1 MFDEFYLKNSE
12 NSGELGKIFDTLI
25 TKKEDLKKFCLN
37 KIKENK
43 KDISDFFSNL
53 ISELQKKYFKDGKFI
68 ENFDIYTNNVFLIEQ
83 VMMDFF
89 KNKEKSIPANYFEL
103 INSIFVGLHRP
114 EDPDKKIDSKKKIE
128 FIKKIILLFDKYIA
142 YPFFLKFFNELFE
155 ILIYYS
161 AIEQDVK
168 VNDQGKLLGELFI
181 DYITVN
187 NDYFD
192 TIVKLIS
199 EKIKLDQPV
208 LAKFLEDWVGKI
220 ITLSSDKNCL
230 GNILIDFM
238 PWIMKKKNSDIYNTM
253 KKKFLSYI
261 EILKDINP
269 IDIKE
274 NIEQIR
280 KCIFT
285 LINLIINQKE
295 SNQQDESF
303 LNELIIKM
311 VNMDI
316 NEEIIEEI
324 FPFDTINLFIL
335 LILRSKDY
343 NKNIITLNKNLKE
356 LIEKIVVFKNI
367 KTKEFK
373 ETIEEGIN
381 NPILEQKENALDWYL
396 FIYEK
401 NNKNI
406 IESKEP
412 YKEIINI
419 IINYI
424 DKNLEDKK
432 SEILFLLMLDK
443 LYKDNIL
450 ILFDLLTDTLKNEKH
465 NYLFDYNISGFLCNF
480 LIVSDR
486 AKQLREELST
496 PKKKKND
503 NNIEIELFEK
513 IYKIFSVN
521 PMCLLIFCIYMKEY
535 ELGWELILNFK
546 NIKLEDDYYK
556 YLARFSQAIDN
567 KKWNDIRF
575 EILKPNENIYFIK
588 CLYGVLMLLPQ
599 GKAFRILSDR
609 LYSIKELLKSKNH
622 IDNNK
627 NEDDIN
633 YKKQINKFIEL
644 FFDVQKEYKK

>member
-37 KIKENK
+37 KIKEDK

-161 AIEQDVK
+161 AIEQDVE

-238 PWIMKKKNSDIYNTM
+238 PWIMKKKIRIY
-253 KKKFLSYI
+253 
-261 EILKDINP
+261 
-269 IDIKE
+269 
-274 NIEQIR
+274 
-280 KCIFT
+280 
-285 LINLIINQKE
+285 IIQ
-295 SNQQDESF
+295 
-303 LNELIIKM
+303 
-311 VNMDI
+311 
-316 NEEIIEEI
+316 
-324 FPFDTINLFIL
+324 
-335 LILRSKDY
+335 
-343 NKNIITLNKNLKE
+343 
-356 LIEKIVVFKNI
+356 
-367 KTKEFK
+367 
-373 ETIEEGIN
+373 
-381 NPILEQKENALDWYL
+381 
-396 FIYEK
+396 
-401 NNKNI
+401 
-406 IESKEP
+406 
-412 YKEIINI
+412 
-419 IINYI
+419 
-424 DKNLEDKK
+424 
-432 SEILFLLMLDK
+432 
-443 LYKDNIL
+443 
-450 ILFDLLTDTLKNEKH
+450 
-465 NYLFDYNISGFLCNF
+465 
-480 LIVSDR
+480 
-486 AKQLREELST
+486 
-496 PKKKKND
+496 
-503 NNIEIELFEK
+503 
-513 IYKIFSVN
+513 
-521 PMCLLIFCIYMKEY
+521 
-535 ELGWELILNFK
+535 
-546 NIKLEDDYYK
+546 
-556 YLARFSQAIDN
+556 
-567 KKWNDIRF
+567 
-575 EILKPNENIYFIK
+575 
-588 CLYGVLMLLPQ
+588 
-599 GKAFRILSDR
+599 
-609 LYSIKELLKSKNH
+609 
-622 IDNNK
+622 
-627 NEDDIN
+627 
-633 YKKQINKFIEL
+633 
-644 FFDVQKEYKK
+644 

>member
-37 KIKENK
+37 KIKEDK

-68 ENFDIYTNNVFLIEQ
+68 ENFDIYINNVFLIEQ

-161 AIEQDVK
+161 AIEQDNK
-168 VNDQGKLLGELFI
+168 VNEQGKLLGELFI

-343 NKNIITLNKNLKE
+343 NKNIITLNKNFKE

-406 IESKEP
+406 
-412 YKEIINI
+412 
-419 IINYI
+419 
-424 DKNLEDKK
+424 
-432 SEILFLLMLDK
+432 
-443 LYKDNIL
+443 
-450 ILFDLLTDTLKNEKH
+450 
-465 NYLFDYNISGFLCNF
+465 
-480 LIVSDR
+480 
-486 AKQLREELST
+486 
-496 PKKKKND
+496 
-503 NNIEIELFEK
+503 
-513 IYKIFSVN
+513 
-521 PMCLLIFCIYMKEY
+521 
-535 ELGWELILNFK
+535 
-546 NIKLEDDYYK
+546 
-556 YLARFSQAIDN
+556 
-567 KKWNDIRF
+567 
-575 EILKPNENIYFIK
+575 
-588 CLYGVLMLLPQ
+588 
-599 GKAFRILSDR
+599 
-609 LYSIKELLKSKNH
+609 
-622 IDNNK
+622 
-627 NEDDIN
+627 
-633 YKKQINKFIEL
+633 
-644 FFDVQKEYKK
+644 

>member
-1 MFDEFYLKNSE
+1 MDDEFWKV
-12 NSGELGKIFDTLI
+12 FDILI
-25 TKKEDLKKFCLN
+25 EKKKEDLKQICLE
-37 KIKENK
+37 KIK
-43 KDISDFFSNL
+43 KDKTDINSFFSSL
-53 ISELQKKYFKDGKFI
+53 ISVLQNKYFKDGQFI
-68 ENFDIYTNNVFLIEQ
+68 EKFEIYTNNIFLIEQ

-89 KNKEKSIPANYFEL
+89 KNKEIPDNYFEL
-103 INSIFVGLHRP
+103 INSIFVGLHKP
-114 EDPDKKIDSKKKIE
+114 EDPDKTIDSDKKII

-142 YPFFLKFFNELFE
+142 YPFFLKYFNELFE

-161 AIEQDVK
+161 AIEQDK
-168 VNDQGKLLGELFI
+168 EVNKEGKLLGELFI
-181 DYITVN
+181 DIITVN
-187 NDYFD
+187 DNYFD
-192 TIVKLIS
+192 ILVKLIS

-230 GNILIDFM
+230 GNVLIDFL
-238 PWIMKKKNSDIYNTM
+238 PWIMKKKNSEVYDTM
-253 KKKFLSYI
+253 KSEFLGY
-261 EILKDINP
+261 LDINSDP
-269 IDIKE
+269 LNIKE
-274 NIEQIR
+274 KIEQIQ

-285 LINLIINQKE
+285 FINLIINQKE

-406 IESKEP
+406 IEDKEP

-567 KKWNDIRF
+567 KKWNDIRL